1 MKKRITAIIIAFI
14 MLLSMLPVMALADDS
29 SFISLDKSIY
39 TPNEEMTVTV
49 SGITQQ
55 MVEDE
60 AYVSIYKAGSSH
72 DAYMSWSYLE
82 EGSSQLTFE
91 APAEPGSY
99 EMRLYNKDHEY
110 TDETFVMSV
119 PFTVSMQKQGKI
131 SLEKSAYKANQE
143 ISITVTE
150 ITEEM
155 ERAGAYVSIYKK
167 SAKHNEYGVYEYV
180 KAGSS
185 VVKLTAPNLN
195 GEFEM
200 RLYSINHNYT
210 DESFVMS
217 VPFTLSGAVTQQS
230 SDWAKPEIARA
241 AEMGLIPD
249 SLKSADLTKPITRAE
264 FCELAVKLYEKS
276 TGTNAVPASPNPFT
290 DTNNNE
296 ILKAYKLGITQGT
309 SATAFS
315 PNVLIN
321 REQCATML
329 FRAIKAIK
337 PDGDYSIAGVSDF
350 PDQKNISSYAV
361 ESTKF
366 MSKLGIIKGDSSG
379 NFMPKATTTAQ
390 TAAGY
395 GMATREA
402 AILMG
407 VRSYDKVGDIKTA
420 AAPSQTGATGNS
432 VIGTWVLGTLSGG
445 NFNSATGKYEGG
457 ASGLGQYY
465 TFKADG
471 TYTALV
477 IWSNTMYFSG
487 KYSVKDGALTLT
499 DRSVEESS
507 DGGSTWGAAEKLP
520 DTSAYFIA
528 GTNESGKYLLMGQ
541 EGAVPPLVDKDNA
554 LKYMFKE

>member
-1 MKKRITAIIIAFI
+1 MKKRIPAFI
-14 MLLSMLPVMALADDS
+14 IVFIIMLTLLPSAALAAGSGDL
-29 SFISLDKSIY
+29 SLDKGVY
-39 TPNEEMTVTV
+39 TPNEEIIVSV

-55 MVEDE
+55 MVDDE

-72 DAYMSWSYLE
+72 DAYMSWSRPDT
-82 EGSSQLTFE
+82 GSSQLTFE

-131 SLEKSAYKANQE
+131 SLEKSSYKANQE
-143 ISITVTE
+143 ISVTVSE

-167 SAKHNEYGVYEYV
+167 DAKHNEYGVYEYV
-180 KAGSS
+180 KTGNSI
-185 VVKLTAPNLN
+185 VKLTAPNLN

-230 SDWAKPEIARA
+230 SDWAKPEIGKA
-241 AEMGLIPD
+241 AELGLIPD

-290 DTNNNE
+290 DTSSNE

-309 SATAFS
+309 SATTFS

-321 REQCATML
+321 REQCAAML
-329 FRAIKAIK
+329 FRTIKAIK
-337 PDGDYSIAGVSDF
+337 PDGDYSTVGVADF
-350 PDQKNISSYAV
+350 PDEKNISTYAV

-366 MSKLGIIKGDSSG
+366 MSKLGIIKGDNSG

-407 VRSYDKVGDIKTA
+407 VRSYDKMGDI
-420 AAPSQTGATGNS
+420 
-432 VIGTWVLGTLSGG
+432 
-445 NFNSATGKYEGG
+445 
-457 ASGLGQYY
+457 
-465 TFKADG
+465 
-471 TYTALV
+471 
-477 IWSNTMYFSG
+477 
-487 KYSVKDGALTLT
+487 
-499 DRSVEESS
+499 
-507 DGGSTWGAAEKLP
+507 
-520 DTSAYFIA
+520 
-528 GTNESGKYLLMGQ
+528 
-541 EGAVPPLVDKDNA
+541 
-554 LKYMFKE
+554 